1 MSHVDPTGGPTSAD
15 ASPAARLAGLLTLA
29 LVVGTVNGLSRVA
42 LPLYAASLGAQA
54 WQVGLT
60 GGLGYFG
67 VMMLSLPI
75 GAWIDR
81 HGSRALFTGGVLA
94 AALLMLVM
102 PWLTQPWMAVA
113 GTAVLGLVL
122 PFRTVPA
129 QTEFLMLL
137 PRLSPSRAGWNRA
150 AHTMGLFFL
159 GPAASAAVIAG
170 LGFTS
175 VFELASAGLL
185 VGFLVGRRAL
195 TGRTPAPTAVPH
207 ESLWRRVQAQF
218 AMVARHA
225 EMRRTMLID
234 CLTQM
239 AVAYFVVF
247 ALVLA
252 VRRFGMPLQAAAGL
266 VTLQGAL
273 FVATLFL
280 GGRWLSQ
287 RTQEWQYLLA
297 FVLIGAQGLLFGLG
311 TGPAALWLGAA
322 LMGLGVGLQGLTS
335 TSRFAQLMQEHG
347 RGRVGGLTSVAPTA
361 GGMVGAVGGGL
372 LSQQLGT
379 EAGFR
384 VLALMF
390 GVLCVLQV
398 LRLRRQARAG

>member
-1 MSHVDPTGGPTSAD
+1 VSGAARPDGP
-15 ASPAARLAGLLTLA
+15 ASPGPSPATRLAGLLTLA

-67 VMMLSLPI
+67 VMLLSLPI

-94 AALLMLVM
+94 AAALMLVM
-102 PWLTQPWMAVA
+102 PWLNQPWLAVA

-137 PRLSPSRAGWNRA
+137 PQLSPSKAGWNRA

-195 TGRTPAPTAVPH
+195 TGRTPTPSAAPH
-207 ESLWRRVQAQF
+207 ESLWQRVLAQF
-218 AMVARHA
+218 AMVSRHA

-297 FVLIGAQGLLFGLG
+297 FGLLLAQALLFGLG

-361 GGMVGAVGGGL
+361 GGMVGAIGGGL
-372 LSQQLGT
+372 LSQQFGI

-384 VLALMF
+384 VLALLF

-398 LRLRRQARAG
+398 LRLWRQSRTP

>member
-1 MSHVDPTGGPTSAD
+1 MRARRIDGVAEP
-15 ASPAARLAGLLTLA
+15 SPAARLTGLLTLA

-102 PWLTQPWMAVA
+102 PWLNQPWLAVA

-137 PRLSPSRAGWNRA
+137 PRLSPSKAGWNRA

-195 TGRTPAPTAVPH
+195 TGRTPTPTAVPH

-384 VLALMF
+384 VLALLF

-398 LRLRRQARAG
+398 LRLRRQARTP

>member
-1 MSHVDPTGGPTSAD
+1 MSGAD
-15 ASPAARLAGLLTLA
+15 VSPSARLNGLLTLA
-29 LVVGTVNGLSRVA
+29 IVVGTVNGLSRVA

-54 WQVGLT
+54 WQVGLV

-75 GAWIDR
+75 GAWIDH
-81 HGSRALFTGGVLA
+81 HGSRLLFTRGVLA
-94 AALLMLVM
+94 AATLMLLMPLLQR
-102 PWLTQPWMAVA
+102 PWLAVL
-113 GTAVLGLVL
+113 GTALLGLVL

-129 QTEFLMLL
+129 QTEFLALL
-137 PRLSPSRAGWNRA
+137 PQLSVTKAGWNRA
-150 AHTMGLFFL
+150 SHTLGLFFL

-170 LGFTS
+170 LGFAA

-185 VGFLVGRRAL
+185 LAFLVGRRVL
-195 TGRTPAPTAVPH
+195 GGQPAPSSTEP
-207 ESLWRRVQAQF
+207 ESLWQRLRAQF
-218 AMVARHA
+218 VIVSGQA

-266 VTLQGAL
+266 VTLQGTV

-280 GGRWLSQ
+280 GGRWLSR
-287 RTQEWQYLLA
+287 RTEEWQYLLA
-297 FVLIGAQGLLFGLG
+297 FGLLLAQCLLFGLG

-335 TSRFAQLMQEHG
+335 TARFAELMQLHG
-347 RGRVGGLTSVAPTA
+347 RGRVGGMTSVAPTA
-361 GGMVGAVGGGL
+361 GGMAGAIGGGV
-372 LSQQLGT
+372 LSQQLGI
-379 EAGFR
+379 EAGFG
-384 VLALMF
+384 VLAVLF
-390 GVLCVLQV
+390 GVLFAMQMRRLH
-398 LRLRRQARAG
+398 RLRSATG